1 MFPFLRRLT
10 QTGVRLPGSGLN
22 TYLSTL
28 TGPDW
33 ASRFGDTT
41 AGRVRMVGLC
51 LVVTIGDT
59 IVFPGGTTTVS
70 ILGDATGA
78 FVAGTLTWTA
88 AGSGY
93 IYAITTNLDLY
104 ECGEGSESTIY
115 SSARVNK
122 PAALSGITW
131 DYQSKYPHPA
141 NARGYRLSGSVI
153 VPMLLDGSGYA
164 DDGTLTG
171 GYVGK
176 VAWPGRFRQ
185 AACATM
191 PEGLNQS
198 IVSGSFPA
206 ALNATSTFT
215 IAFWGLNPVYGNT
228 LRVGYRV
235 TTLTNAYVSL
245 ATNSGVDTIMFLVSN
260 GHLAAVRASLPS
272 PRSWHFFVA
281 VFDGNQTGD
290 LNRARIYVD
299 GTLCDSTVAYAGF
312 PSTTADVAATQK
324 LKIGFVGDAVSSTN
338 GQISGLKVFAEALS
352 ASQVLAL
359 YQNGQC
365 STAPTLAWP
374 LCEGAGLNGWDVAGT
389 NHWTSTI
396 PADTLWANRQDA
408 TCYPLTNGYQDCLI
422 GSDHVCVPRKLD
434 SSWINPTA
442 TATIN
447 HPTIANGFNGCADID
462 ICMLD
467 LLPSYNGHIPAEM
480 TAVYDLVEDRG
491 TGGFPY
497 GDYRDVTVTFA
508 ELLALKTDTV
518 DASIRRRLCARTIK
532 DSSGNVIGLDRIV
545 NYTQQLAKNLWAI
558 LLRWNRSITR

>member
-1 MFPFLRRLT
+1 MSASDYALIGDGIAFLSEGSVLSIDTFDSTGQPLDTFSCCEGYGTTLYSVLRAG
-10 QTGVRLPGSGLN
+10 QTASLN
-22 TYLSTL
+22 
-28 TGPDW
+28 GPD
-33 ASRFGDTT
+33 
-41 AGRVRMVGLC
+41 
-51 LVVTIGDT
+51 
-59 IVFPGGTTTVS
+59 
-70 ILGDATGA
+70 
-78 FVAGTLTWTA
+78 
-88 AGSGY
+88 
-93 IYAITTNLDLY
+93 
-104 ECGEGSESTIY
+104 
-115 SSARVNK
+115 
-122 PAALSGITW
+122 W
-131 DYQSKYPHPA
+131 DYQSQLTHPG
-141 NARGYRLSGSVI
+141 NRLGYRMLKDVC
-153 VPMLLDGSGYA
+153 VPMLLDRSGFA
-164 DDGTLTG
+164 DSTPLDL
-171 GYVGK
+171 GYTGK

-185 AACATM
+185 AACATTSN
-191 PEGLNQS
+191 GLNQS

-235 TTLTNAYVSL
+235 TTLTNAYVNVGASAGEDAVL
-245 ATNSGVDTIMFLVSN
+245 FVVSN
-260 GHLAAVRASLPS
+260 GILGANRASLPS

-290 LNRARIYVD
+290 LNRARVYVD
-299 GTLCDSTVAYAGF
+299 GTLLSMTSAYAGI
-312 PSTTADVAATQK
+312 PSMTADVAATQK
-324 LKIGFVGDAVSSTN
+324 LKIGFVGDSIFSTN

-365 STAPTLAWP
+365 SAAPALAWP

-396 PADTLWANRQDA
+396 AAATLWANRQDS

-467 LLPSYNGHIPAEM
+467 LLPSYNGHIPSEM

-497 GDYRDVTVTFA
+497 GDYRDTTVTFA

-532 DSSGNVIGLDRIV
+532 DSSGNVIGLDRILH
-545 NYTQQLAKNLWAI
+545 YSRQLSAAEWRRV
-558 LLRWNRSITR
+558 LRYNRDKTVA